1 LPPENKR
8 PAPVD
13 ALKVGTLNP
22 PSEGD
27 NAVTERENPTS
38 ESNSHT
44 LEHTPAPVVLC
55 VAPNGA
61 RRTKSDHPDLPM
73 TAAEIG
79 REASRC
85 MEAGAT
91 AIHLHV
97 RDQAGAH
104 TLDVERFRD
113 AIAHVK
119 AAVRDRMLIQVTT
132 EAMGR
137 YQPQEQMAVV
147 KALRPPAA
155 SVALREL
162 VPDESHL
169 PEATAFFAWAT
180 QHGIALQ
187 FIVYTPDEATA
198 LRALAHRG
206 ALGCEHPNALFVLG
220 RHTAGQR
227 SRAVDLLPFLS
238 NWPPAF
244 PWSVCAFGATE
255 AQCATAAMGLGGHVR
270 VGFEN
275 NLMDTSGGL
284 ALHNAQLVA
293 NVADLARRSGRGV
306 ATADQ
311 ARLIYGVAHA

>member
-1 LPPENKR
+1 M
-8 PAPVD
+8 
-13 ALKVGTLNP
+13 
-22 PSEGD
+22 
-27 NAVTERENPTS
+27 TERVNPTS
-38 ESNSHT
+38 ESDSHASV
-44 LEHTPAPVVLC
+44 HTPIPVVLC

-61 RRTKSDHPDLPM
+61 RRNKTDHPELPM

-79 REASRC
+79 REALRC
-85 MEAGAT
+85 VEAGAT

-104 TLDVERFRD
+104 SLDVERYRE

-132 EAMGR
+132 EAVGR

-169 PEATAFFAWAT
+169 PEATGFFEWAT
-180 QHGIALQ
+180 QHGVALQ
-187 FIVYTPDEATA
+187 FIVYTPDEAAA
-198 LRALAHRG
+198 LQALARRG
-206 ALGCEHPNALFVLG
+206 ALGCERPNVLFVLG
-220 RHTAGQR
+220 RYMAGQR
-227 SRAVDLLPFLS
+227 SSAVDLLPFLS
-238 NWPPAF
+238 GWPPAF
-244 PWSVCAFGATE
+244 PWSVCAFGPTE

-275 NLMDTSGGL
+275 NLVDARGGL

-293 NVADLARRSGRGV
+293 NVAEIARRSGRGI

-311 ARLIYGVAHA
+311 ARLIYGVTQV